1 MITQNNA
8 NKIAQKMGPNGV
20 IVHTKGIGLKG
31 ALTTS
36 ANTAQNSPRTQLNK
50 GNMFTKNQNMNSLRR
65 KPSTASIA
73 GASIG
78 GAQS

>member
-20 IVHTKGIGLKG
+20 IVHPKGIGLKG

-36 ANTAQNSPRTQLNK
+36 ANTAQNSPNAGMSK
-50 GNMFTKNQNMNSLRR
+50 GNMFTKNQNINNSLKR

-78 GAQS
+78 GA

>member
-1 MITQNNA
+1 
-8 NKIAQKMGPNGV
+8 MGPNGV

-31 ALTTS
+31 SLTTS
-36 ANTAQNSPRTQLNK
+36 ANTAQNSPRVHMNK
-50 GNMFTKNQNMNSLRR
+50 GNMFNKNQSSLRR

-78 GAQS
+78 GGQSSSSNFAVQGGQ